1 MKNLENMRELNEKEI
16 EKVSGGCGID
26 EYEEPVQDEDEN
38 DDEEDPNDG
47 YETMNAFYGL
57 KWSN

>member
-38 DDEEDPNDG
+38 DDNEDYDDG
-47 YETMNAFYGL
+47 YDAMNEFYGL

>member
-1 MKNLENMRELNEKEI
+1 MENLEIMRGLNEDEMNA
-16 EKVSGGCGID
+16 VSGGCGID

-38 DDEEDPNDG
+38 DDNEDYDDG

-57 KWSN
+57 K

>member
-1 MKNLENMRELNEKEI
+1 MENLEKMRELNADEMNA
-16 EKVSGGCGID
+16 VSGGCGID

-38 DDEEDPNDG
+38 DDNEDYDDG

-57 KWSN
+57 K

>member
-1 MKNLENMRELNEKEI
+1 MEDLEKMRELNEDEMNT
-16 EKVSGGCGID
+16 VSGGCGIE
-26 EYEEPVQDEDEN
+26 EYEEPVHDEDEH

-57 KWSN
+57 KWIN